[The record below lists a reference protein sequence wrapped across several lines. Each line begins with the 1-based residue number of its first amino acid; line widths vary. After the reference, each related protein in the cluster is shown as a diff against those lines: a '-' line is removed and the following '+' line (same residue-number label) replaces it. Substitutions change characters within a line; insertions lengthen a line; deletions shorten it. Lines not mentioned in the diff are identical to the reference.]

1 MFSRIAN
8 LFKGFLSL
16 FVSGLERQ
24 NPKALIEAEKEN
36 LRAQI
41 ARFNE
46 NLANHAGLRERL
58 LRQVKNLE
66 AQERDLAAK
75 AAANL
80 KVGNRNAAGQYALQ
94 LKTVKEQLEENR
106 KQLEAAETTY
116 KKLVKSRDVSV
127 RDAQDKIEKLKRM
140 MTETEMLEA
149 QAELQEMATGM
160 VTSIGGSGD
169 TLNRVEEYLT
179 ERRDKAA
186 GRARVAAST
195 IDTDEGRAAGGGAAG
210 PRRRR
215 AHRVR
220 GRLRPRGAAGR
231 EGRRGRRAARRP
243 RRRRWGRRSRVDRA
257 PAETADRR
265 TEKAMEEQ
273 PKVGPTALGKMV
285 LFLFVLACIAG
296 AAYYFRDLLAPGGRD
311 SGKQVNLDDFKKV
324 EAPDT
329 KGITTVNEY
338 KYVPGEKLPPVKGVS
353 AYKWDA
359 AAEGRELPDQRLDR
373 LAPDRGRERRLLA
386 EPGLDLREEV
396 RLQGQPQA
404 DRRPGGRARR
414 LRRRGE
420 PRALGHPRHD
430 GALRPRPHEGL
441 AQRAAHLPAGRLVL
455 RRRRHRGPRQRSP
468 RSPTS
473 RARRSS
479 TPRTRPRSTS
489 STTCC

>member
-46 NLANHAGLRERL
+46 NLANHAGFAERL

-66 AQERDLAAK
+66 AQEREYAAK

-106 KQLEAAETTY
+106 KQLEAAESTY
-116 KKLVKSRDVSV
+116 KTLVKSRDVSV

-186 GRARVAAST
+186 GKARVAASS
-195 IDTDEGRAAGGGAAG
+195 IDTGKVELLEAEQQALADAALTEFAAAYGLEAPPAPEKAVEGAA
-210 PRRRR
+210 P
-215 AHRVR
+215 
-220 GRLRPRGAAGR
+220 
-231 EGRRGRRAARRP
+231 RAAR
-243 RRRRWGRRSRVDRA
+243 
-257 PAETADRR
+257 
-265 TEKAMEEQ
+265 
-273 PKVGPTALGKMV
+273 
-285 LFLFVLACIAG
+285 
-296 AAYYFRDLLAPGGRD
+296 
-311 SGKQVNLDDFKKV
+311 
-324 EAPDT
+324 
-329 KGITTVNEY
+329 
-338 KYVPGEKLPPVKGVS
+338 GEG
-353 AYKWDA
+353 
-359 AAEGRELPDQRLDR
+359 
-373 LAPDRGRERRLLA
+373 
-386 EPGLDLREEV
+386 
-396 RLQGQPQA
+396 
-404 DRRPGGRARR
+404 
-414 LRRRGE
+414 
-420 PRALGHPRHD
+420 D
-430 GALRPRPHEGL
+430 GAGEAGL
-441 AQRAAHLPAGRLVL
+441 IGER
-455 RRRRHRGPRQRSP
+455 
-468 RSPTS
+468 
-473 RARRSS
+473 
-479 TPRTRPRSTS
+479 
-489 STTCC
+489 